1 MDQPR
6 VVQAAKTRARAHK
19 HSSREATGLA
29 HQAVVALM
37 SRLHCSSEGPV
48 GTQRDGQVRRVQVT
62 LGYNRCRTPWL
73 GCAQTVARRVYAD
86 HRLEP
91 GSREEGAQRSSCGLE
106 PDSGNPT
113 VRDHRGL
120 GRSGARAVLL
130 SRGYAPRR
138 LPRVDRWT
146 RCLLSWSSALSRW
159 NAGVSVSP
167 YRFDDPLHALHA
179 DAAPSSRGTVP
190 RGFPEHPVA
199 TNAFRCPSGPSTE
212 LPLLQSMTV
221 VGDRA

>member
-1 MDQPR
+1 VDQPR
-6 VVQAAKTRARAHK
+6 VVQAAKTRARANK

-73 GCAQTVARRVYAD
+73 GCAQTVARRVHAD
-86 HRLEP
+86 HRLKP

-113 VRDHRGL
+113 VRDHRE
-120 GRSGARAVLL
+120 
-130 SRGYAPRR
+130 
-138 LPRVDRWT
+138 
-146 RCLLSWSSALSRW
+146 AL
-159 NAGVSVSP
+159 
-167 YRFDDPLHALHA
+167 
-179 DAAPSSRGTVP
+179 GTVAYGGTRIP
-190 RGFPEHPVA
+190 LRNRKGGCRSLPSYSAARPVSIPIEAQVDSILSKIRKA
-199 TNAFRCPSGPSTE
+199 TDSVT
-212 LPLLQSMTV
+212 T
-221 VGDRA
+221 